1 MSLPNISILV
11 PTYNRSKF
19 LPLLIHNLKSQTYPH
34 KKLEVCIYDDGTE
47 PLTDNTAG
55 LQLDI
60 YPIKLV
66 YHRDKVR
73 KSIGEKRNYL
83 VKKLS
88 RNKFL
93 CFMDDDDIYN
103 PVYIEYS
110 YDMLKKNK
118 AGLVGSNSMVFTYPF
133 KDYKLTAIRCK
144 HKYQI
149 HENTMLF
156 TRKYFNSMGGFEKS
170 SQGEGARFIQNQD
183 KNVFITDIFNVL
195 INVGHGTNTI
205 DKEQFNK
212 EELKLEGWETYEGP
226 ERDILNKILCIK

>member
-1 MSLPNISILV
+1 MSLPNISILT

-19 LPLLIHNLKSQTYPH
+19 LPLFIDNLKKQTYPH
-34 KKLEVCIYDDGTE
+34 NKLEVCIYDDGTE
-47 PLTDNTAG
+47 PFTDNIAG

-73 KSIGEKRNYL
+73 KTIGEKRNYL
-83 VKKLS
+83 VKKLA
-88 RNKFL
+88 RNKIL

-110 YDMLKKNK
+110 YDMLKENK
-118 AGLVGSNSMVFTYPF
+118 AGLVGSNNMIFTYPF
-133 KDYKLTAIRCK
+133 QDYKITAIKCK

-170 SQGEGARFIQNQD
+170 SQAEGVKFIQNQD
-183 KNVFITDIFNVL
+183 KNVFNTDIFNVL

-205 DKEQFNK
+205 DKEQFNIEK
-212 EELKLEGWETYEGP
+212 LKLEGWDTYTGP
-226 ERDILNKILCIK
+226 ERDILNKILDIK